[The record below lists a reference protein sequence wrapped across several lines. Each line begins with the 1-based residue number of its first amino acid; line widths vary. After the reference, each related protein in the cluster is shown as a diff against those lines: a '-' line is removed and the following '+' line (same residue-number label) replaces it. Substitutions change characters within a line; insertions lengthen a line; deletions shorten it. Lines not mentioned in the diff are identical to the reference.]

1 MKKKKKLEND
11 NKKSF
16 FDNKND
22 KLNIFVI
29 KTSLKSILKDFNNN
43 FIIINN
49 LVKEANECVIR
60 TYQFIRLYILY
71 CFHSNL
77 AFPIFDDKFTFVK
90 YCIKT

>member
-60 TYQFIRLYILY
+60 TY
-71 CFHSNL
+71 
-77 AFPIFDDKFTFVK
+77 
-90 YCIKT
+90 